1 MTGFAVALHV
11 AHFDG
16 IALDVRALYN
26 EPISSVTGALGVL
39 PRCADWSPARFI
51 IVFLPYVV
59 RVSQSCMHAQYG
71 FN

>member
-26 EPISSVTGALGVL
+26 EPISSVTVKRVTGALGVL
-39 PRCADWSPARFI
+39 SRCAACGYNTI
-51 IVFLPYVV
+51 
-59 RVSQSCMHAQYG
+59 
-71 FN
+71 